1 MSFELKEPLLIVG
14 LGGTGSKL
22 AKKAAT
28 VLKADT
34 LIISHDKNDIDPEY
48 ASIFVSTS
56 PVVNPSV
63 PYIRAC
69 AHNALESIKEKV
81 SEYATVVL
89 LANLAGKDGTAFSP
103 IISQVC
109 KEENKGVVSFAIM
122 PFKFE
127 KDRLF
132 NAGIALK
139 RLRTNSDCVI
149 VVDNDALLNCNP
161 DLTKTQCN
169 EISNS
174 AVLYGLSL
182 LQSSEIGSEAH
193 ILSTEKGNTNLE
205 ISVKD
210 SLKMLYENA
219 PPNSVKRSL
228 LYVLGGDNVP
238 VGIINSISN
247 LTAGILSEDGSRV
260 DVTTNSSNETKVV
273 MLSSVR
279 SDAIFEKYDPL
290 GIIPT
295 QNTLDW
301 NEPECSI
308 NCELSLYQLE

>member
-1 MSFELKEPLLIVG
+1 MSFELKEPFLVVG
-14 LGGTGSKL
+14 LGGAGSKL
-22 AKKAAT
+22 AKKAAPL
-28 VLKADT
+28 LKADT
-34 LIISHDKNDIDPEY
+34 LIISHDKNDIDADG

-81 SEYATVVL
+81 SEYSTVVL
-89 LANLAGKDGTAFSP
+89 LANLAGKDGSAFSP

-109 KEENKGVVSFAIM
+109 KEENKGIVSFAIM
-122 PFKFE
+122 PFRFE

-161 DLTKTQCN
+161 DLTKTQCY

-174 AVLYGLSL
+174 AILYGLSL
-182 LQSSEIGSEAH
+182 LQSSEIASEAH
-193 ILSTEKGNTNLE
+193 ILSTGKGSHDLE
-205 ISVKD
+205 ISIKD
-210 SLKMLYENA
+210 SLRMLYENA
-219 PPNSVKRSL
+219 PPNSVKHSL

-247 LTAGILSEDGSRV
+247 LTSDIFSEDGSRV

-279 SDAIFEKYDPL
+279 SEAIFEKYDPL
-290 GIIPT
+290 VIIPA

-308 NCELSLYQLE
+308 NCELSLHQLE